1 MEENNEET
9 VQETRTDLEQ
19 SKEPQIE
26 QIKESQIEQ
35 PQEKE
40 TQFSQEQEKEPQ
52 IEQNQEQEKEKEP
65 HMEQSQ
71 EQGQEKEKEEEIQIK
86 SENTNLQSNQNE
98 NYEPQM
104 ENNQN
109 IINKNKGYDLTNGK
123 IKEESVE
130 MQKEPTKENKINL
143 PEEIEGKVKDSEYA
157 KDLATPIPLSKQ
169 ENYTHKNKLVP
180 RYSFNE
186 LTQPQLA
193 KIFKLK
199 EETEEAIAKTVKNKQ
214 SSSLVKTLVSK
225 KKNRFCYDGFDLD
238 LTYITT
244 RIIAMGLP
252 STSIEGLYRNSMDN
266 VKKFLNTRH
275 PSHYKVYN
283 LCVEKTYPKDMFYK
297 QGYFPFKDHEAPPLN
312 LIRPFC
318 EDAKNFLDEDEQNII
333 AVHCKA
339 GKGRTGTF
347 ICCLMIY
354 MNIFDNADECL
365 QYYGMMRVENG
376 KGLTVPSQIR
386 YVSYFESILKKN
398 ISHPIVFVKKKI
410 IKLRMF
416 TLPMFHKVYTS
427 SFTINNNENNYQS
440 EKKKNIENENND
452 TIVDFNINNELIVE
466 GDVQIIFYRYH
477 VLGKKEAIFK
487 FWFNTNFI
495 PSNDNIYTFKK
506 KSIDKACKDKECKY
520 YKNDFKIEVHFADV

>member
-1 MEENNEET
+1 MEENNEEI
-9 VQETRTDLEQ
+9 VQETKIDIEQ
-19 SKEPQIE
+19 SKELQIE
-26 QIKESQIEQ
+26 QIKESQMEQ

-40 TQFSQEQEKEPQ
+40 TLYIQEQEQEKEPQ
-52 IEQNQEQEKEKEP
+52 IEQNQEQEKETRIEP
-65 HMEQSQ
+65 
-71 EQGQEKEKEEEIQIK
+71 
-86 SENTNLQSNQNE
+86 ENTNIQSYQYE
-98 NYEPQM
+98 NFEPQT
-104 ENNQN
+104 ENSQN
-109 IINKNKGYDLTNGK
+109 IINTNKEVELLNGN
-123 IKEESVE
+123 IIEESVE
-130 MQKEPTKENKINL
+130 LQKEPTIENKIIL
-143 PEEIEGKVKDSEYA
+143 PEEFEGEVEDSDYA

-169 ENYTHKNKLVP
+169 ENYTLKNILVP
-180 RYSFNE
+180 KYSFNE
-186 LTQPQLA
+186 LTQPQLT
-193 KIFKLK
+193 KIYELK
-199 EETEEAIAKTVKNKQ
+199 EATEESIAKTVKNKK
-214 SSSLVKTLVSK
+214 SANLVKALVSK

-283 LCVEKTYPKDMFYK
+283 LCIEKTYPQDMFYK
-297 QGYFPFKDHEAPPLN
+297 QGYFPFKDHEAPPIN

-318 EDAKNFLDEDEQNII
+318 EDAKSFLDEDEQNII

-347 ICCLMIY
+347 ICCLMMY

-376 KGLTVPSQIR
+376 KGVTVPSQIR
-386 YVSYFESILKKN
+386 YVSYFETILKN
-398 ISHPIVFVKKKI
+398 NMAHPIVFVKKKI

-427 SFTINNNENNYQS
+427 SFNINNNGNS
-440 EKKKNIENENND
+440 FHSDKKKNIEDENND

-495 PSNDNIYTFKK
+495 PNNDNIYTFKK
-506 KSIDKACKDKECKY
+506 KSIDKACKDKDCKY
-520 YKNDFKIEVHFADV
+520 YKNEFKIEVHFADV